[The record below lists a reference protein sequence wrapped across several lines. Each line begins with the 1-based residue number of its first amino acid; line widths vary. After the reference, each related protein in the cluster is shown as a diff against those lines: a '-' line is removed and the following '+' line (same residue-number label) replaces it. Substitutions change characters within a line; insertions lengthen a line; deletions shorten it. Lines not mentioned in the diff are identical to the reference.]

1 MAAITEV
8 DESELESDDTNDGG
22 DLDRAALKAQIARRP
37 APLDSSR
44 TQRPRVLL
52 W

>member
-22 DLDRAALKAQIARRP
+22 DLDRAALMGWGTNSASACATGFIENTKAP
-37 APLDSSR
+37 G
-44 TQRPRVLL
+44 
-52 W
+52 